1 MKLSLKYKHFSAEK
15 WQLNTRVQGTEK
27 PIWGEENRSQKGVK
41 KNWIKMNNFGFLS
54 SWRMNEQHRNNKQ
67 QLQRKHRL

>member
-27 PIWGEENRSQKGVK
+27 PISGEENR
-41 KNWIKMNNFGFLS
+41 
-54 SWRMNEQHRNNKQ
+54 
-67 QLQRKHRL
+67 